1 MEQWVS
7 LSIIKFDEYIDSF
20 SGLSMEQQTNFAIK
34 KDHSLRVA
42 EIAAWLA
49 DKLKLTEAEKSLAF
63 AIGLFHDIGRF
74 KQLVEFGTFNDAK
87 SVDHADYSVQVL
99 KQGDFLNGLSE
110 KQTELLLTAIE
121 FHNKREIPK
130 TLTEEGLLFAKIIRD
145 ADKLDIFK
153 VITDYYAN
161 SKATP
166 NHTLTWEMP
175 KGSSISTGVAKQ
187 ILSGI
192 LVSKD
197 KIENEMD
204 IKIMQLSWVYDI
216 NFKAT
221 FEAVVQKRF
230 LEKIYNS
237 MSKNDQ
243 VIEIYRKVKVYTE
256 NELNQ
261 VVKQVELNTA
271 KNISK

>member
-42 EIAAWLA
+42 EIATWLA
-49 DKLKLTEAEKSLAF
+49 DKLKLTEVEKSLAF

-74 KQLVEFGTFNDAK
+74 KQLVEFDTFNDAK

-99 KQGDFLNGLSE
+99 KEGSFLEGLSE
-110 KQTELLLTAIE
+110 KQIEMLLTAIE

-175 KGSSISTGVAKQ
+175 KGNSISTGVAKQ

-221 FEAVVQKRF
+221 FEAIVQKRF

-261 VVKQVELNTA
+261 VVKQVE
-271 KNISK
+271 